1 MLMNVLAAGN
11 PLTHVVD
18 HAWIRRGD
26 FTLLSNHIII
36 MLVAAVLTMVLVPLC
51 LRVPQTADEV
61 ERLTPRGKRNFM
73 EVICE
78 FLRDFVARPNLGPHT
93 DAFMPYVWTVF
104 FFILMNNLLG
114 LLPLEPLTKPVVKA
128 LTGIDHGIYGT
139 PTGNIWV
146 TGTLAATTLIMIVF
160 NGLRTNGLGYVKHF
174 FMGPFPI
181 NLLIA
186 VLEVIGLFAKS
197 FALAIRLFANMMA
210 GHILLAV
217 LLMFIAMAFSAG
229 ALLGVVVAVPVVL
242 GSVAINMLE
251 LFVAFLQAFIFTFL
265 SCVFIGQAVNIHHE
279 EEHHEHHGEEA
290 GPAHA
295 AGHGHEKEP
304 TPAH

>member
-1 MLMNVLAAGN
+1 MNVLASAN
-11 PLTHVVD
+11 PLTHVIDYV
-18 HAWIRRGD
+18 WVRRGD
-26 FTLLSNHIII
+26 FTLVSNHIII
-36 MLVAAVLTMVLVPLC
+36 MLVAGVLTMVLIPLF
-51 LRVPQTADEV
+51 LRVPQTTDEV
-61 ERLTPRGKRNFM
+61 EHHTPRGKRNFL

-78 FLRDFVARPNLGPHT
+78 FLRDFVAKPNLGPYT
-93 DAFMPYVWTVF
+93 DAFIPYVWTVF

-114 LLPLEPLTKPVVKA
+114 LLPLEPLTKPIMRA
-128 LTGIDHGIYGT
+128 LTGQNHGIYGA

-181 NLLIA
+181 NILIA
-186 VLEVIGLFAKS
+186 VLEVVGLCAKS
-197 FALAIRLFANMMA
+197 FALAIRLFANMVA

-217 LLMFIAMAFSAG
+217 LLMFIGMAFSAG
-229 ALLGVVVAVPVVL
+229 AVLGAVVAVPVVL

-265 SCVFIGQAVNIHHE
+265 SCVFIGQAVIIHHD
-279 EEHHEHHGEEA
+279 EEHHEHHDAEGS
-290 GPAHA
+290 PAH
-295 AGHGHEKEP
+295 
-304 TPAH
+304 